1 MKKESN
7 IHLDPIFKLD
17 FFKWTILANQLII
30 FVFLVLLR
38 FLCFSVNLCLLID
51 RYKSEE
57 KKSLKM
63 CIARFAWAVNRKT
76 ELKFYQKK
84 RRSTL
89 IQCRGIQPNY
99 CCFKTCFVQPLPPLI
114 RTAIFAGCTI
124 VLHTKRRTTYIW
136 YIWSAFNGQYSIIHP
151 VQAKILS
158 WITRDERFYYV
169 RNANEEEKWQTR

>member
-84 RRSTL
+84 EGRHWSNAEESSQITVVSKLVSSSRCHRSSVQRFLLVVRLFCTQRGEQHTFDTFGVHSTDS
-89 IQCRGIQPNY
+89 IPSFIRYKQKFCR
-99 CCFKTCFVQPLPPLI
+99 
-114 RTAIFAGCTI
+114 
-124 VLHTKRRTTYIW
+124 
-136 YIWSAFNGQYSIIHP
+136 
-151 VQAKILS
+151 
-158 WITRDERFYYV
+158 E
-169 RNANEEEKWQTR
+169 